1 MTNKRVNI
9 STSKGK
15 LVWYQE
21 QSGLAFQLSIK
32 SQLLSTPIDLFVLM
46 TYCLTLVPASLGTPD
61 VFFNKTNKA
70 TAMHYLLTDR
80 KLEVQCPD
88 EATFIQ
94 DGNALFHGLTSL
106 PQTFGDIYLLILDQ
120 MTAKKNFVVPTVS
133 YHPLSIKCTKRL
145 RRGCSERLL
154 VKGCATRIPCRG

>member
-32 SQLLSTPIDLFVLM
+32 SQLLSTPIDLFVLI
-46 TYCLTLVPASLGTPD
+46 
-61 VFFNKTNKA
+61 
-70 TAMHYLLTDR
+70 
-80 KLEVQCPD
+80 
-88 EATFIQ
+88 FIQ
-94 DGNALFHGLTSL
+94 DGNALFHGLTSH